1 MSDMRNIIDEI
12 RSELIRNSN
21 EKTRISGER
30 FFKEEVRLYGLK
42 SADVDEIGKKF
53 YKKIPE
59 RVKDEI
65 FGLCEELWKSG
76 YLEESIISCQWAFNM
91 RRYFKPEDLSTYER
105 WIDNYVT
112 NWASCDTFCNHT
124 VGTLLEMYPEQVSEL
139 KNWAKS
145 ENRWMRRASAV
156 SFIIPARKGLFH
168 GAIFEIADILLQDED
183 DMVRKG
189 YGWMLKSASQF
200 DQKTVYEYVMKN
212 KNNMP
217 RTSLRYAIE
226 KMPDGLKKSAMEKQ
240 DSITRKN
247 RF

>member
-1 MSDMRNIIDEI
+1 MSSIIDEI
-12 RSELIRNSN
+12 RLDLIKNSN

-42 SADVDEIGKKF
+42 SADVDQIGKKF
-53 YKKIPE
+53 FKKIPG
-59 RVKDEI
+59 RVKGEI

-76 YLEESIISCQWAFNM
+76 YLEESFISCQWAFNM
-91 RRYFKPEDLSTYER
+91 RKDFKPEDLSTFEK

-124 VGTLLEMYPEQVSEL
+124 VGALLEMYPEQVSEL

-145 ENRWMRRASAV
+145 GNRWMRRASAV

-168 GAIFEIADILLQDED
+168 ETVFEIAEILLLDED

-189 YGWMLKSASQF
+189 YGWMLKSASQA
-200 DQKTVYEYVMKN
+200 DQKAVYEYVLKN
-212 KNNMP
+212 KHIMP

-226 KMPDGLKKSAMEKQ
+226 KMPAGLKKSAMAK
-240 DSITRKN
+240 
-247 RF
+247 